1 MKKKLIY
8 IIIIVFIALIGLT
21 IYKYKYKVYEKNKNN
36 YFFSDTIP
44 EKTKNN
50 IVYSEKKDQ
59 DIYKEYIITNDLKE
73 VEYTYIDN
81 NKSITGKI
89 YIDDN
94 KNLYITDIVNKKIY
108 KPSDYK
114 FKTLHKRENDYNEVN
129 VYLISEDNNLFLLT
143 LSSGEIKTSKVK
155 PIFES
160 KKVYNFVNLSYKSDI
175 YKNGSSLFVLAD
187 DGNIYDVKTEIRYN
201 SDIISMYDKFYVL
214 KDKTMIDMWG
224 RTYVDSNK
232 NPYKIKYVFS
242 ATKNK
247 IIDKETIMIITSDNK
262 LLYIIYGDNN
272 VHEFNK
278 KIKDV
283 KFDGN
288 KIARKSKLK
297 IIFENDY
304 KIEFDAAC
312 NKYFCINEIEE

>member
-21 IYKYKYKVYEKNKNN
+21 IYKYKVYEKNKNN

-59 DIYKEYIITNDLKE
+59 EIYKEYIRTNDLKD
-73 VEYTYIDN
+73 VEYRYIDN
-81 NKSITGKI
+81 SKNITGKI

>member
-21 IYKYKYKVYEKNKNN
+21 IYKYKVYEKKKNN

-59 DIYKEYIITNDLKE
+59 DIYKEYIITNDLKD

>member
-1 MKKKLIY
+1 MKNKLIY
-8 IIIIVFIALIGLT
+8 VIIFLFVILIGLT
-21 IYKYKYKVYEKNKNN
+21 IYKYKVYEKNKNN

-59 DIYKEYIITNDLKE
+59 DIYKEYIITNDLKD

>member
-21 IYKYKYKVYEKNKNN
+21 IYKYKVYEKNKNN

-59 DIYKEYIITNDLKE
+59 EIYKEYIITNDLKG
-73 VEYTYIDN
+73 VEYRYIDN

-160 KKVYNFVNLSYKSDI
+160 KKVYNFVNLSYKS
-175 YKNGSSLFVLAD
+175 A
-187 DGNIYDVKTEIRYN
+187 
-201 SDIISMYDKFYVL
+201 
-214 KDKTMIDMWG
+214 
-224 RTYVDSNK
+224 
-232 NPYKIKYVFS
+232 
-242 ATKNK
+242 
-247 IIDKETIMIITSDNK
+247 
-262 LLYIIYGDNN
+262 
-272 VHEFNK
+272 H
-278 KIKDV
+278 
-283 KFDGN
+283 
-288 KIARKSKLK
+288 
-297 IIFENDY
+297 
-304 KIEFDAAC
+304 
-312 NKYFCINEIEE
+312 